1 MRRSRRV
8 GAARGERIRVA
19 REPRERRGRRLV
31 DVGVT
36 TTGAG
41 NAAARTAM
49 RADGDADG
57 AIDTDESADS
67 DDDDGSGACSGGAR
81 GGVHEHASA
90 SACAATSRIHSKSW
104 RVAGIFL
111 ITLIRWREIAE
122 RSRDRSQSSQRV
134 LCARVRVN
142 LAAFRPVRSRKDAL
156 GRVVVCTRASVGV
169 LLALWRA
176 FTLLRVLLSCARI
189 RVRDIFQ
196 LLELVLSD
204 HARQLRYAAAAS
216 APHVPG
222 CVRCSHACSLLHA
235 LMLLLR
241 ASARDSARSPA
252 RTRWAASF
260 THELVSR
267 TPRLGGGCTFAAAA
281 RCRSLLRAMQHD
293 DSCDCAPTY
302 GARLRRSARGA
313 RETQG
318 LNLASWSQGGAR

>member
-1 MRRSRRV
+1 MARNRRD
-8 GAARGERIRVA
+8 
-19 REPRERRGRRLV
+19 P
-31 DVGVT
+31 
-36 TTGAG
+36 
-41 NAAARTAM
+41 
-49 RADGDADG
+49 
-57 AIDTDESADS
+57 
-67 DDDDGSGACSGGAR
+67 
-81 GGVHEHASA
+81 
-90 SACAATSRIHSKSW
+90 
-104 RVAGIFL
+104 
-111 ITLIRWREIAE
+111 
-122 RSRDRSQSSQRV
+122 SQSSQRV
-134 LCARVRVN
+134 LCARARVN

-176 FTLLRVLLSCARI
+176 FTLLRVLRSCARI

-196 LLELVLSD
+196 LVELVLSD

-267 TPRLGGGCTFAAAA
+267 SPRLGCGWTFAAAA
-281 RCRSLLRAMQHD
+281 RCRSLLCAMQHD
-293 DSCDCAPTY
+293 DSCDCAPAY
-302 GARLRRSARGA
+302 GARMRRSARGA

>member
-19 REPRERRGRRLV
+19 RKPRERRGRRLV

-90 SACAATSRIHSKSW
+90 SACAATSRIHSI
-104 RVAGIFL
+104 VLEGC
-111 ITLIRWREIAE
+111 
-122 RSRDRSQSSQRV
+122 RDLPDNPDQDGELRGNRRDPAQSSQRV
-134 LCARVRVN
+134 LCARARVN

-176 FTLLRVLLSCARI
+176 FTLLRVLRSCARI

-196 LLELVLSD
+196 LVELVLSD

-216 APHVPG
+216 APHVHG

-252 RTRWAASF
+252 RTR
-260 THELVSR
+260 
-267 TPRLGGGCTFAAAA
+267 
-281 RCRSLLRAMQHD
+281 
-293 DSCDCAPTY
+293 
-302 GARLRRSARGA
+302 
-313 RETQG
+313 
-318 LNLASWSQGGAR
+318 